1 MSCQSGHIARERA
14 GSRWRLAARRGPAKT
29 CGAEDGTSLIE
40 LLVVLAILALVAAV
54 ALPRAHMPGRGP
66 SLRLVASDVAAELRT
81 ARSMAIAQNR
91 DVAFAFDTETR
102 TYGVAG
108 TGAPQALPA
117 AIDLLVTTARTQFG
131 ETKDAH
137 LVFFSD
143 GTSSGGTI
151 QLSDQRQSVAI
162 GVEWL
167 TGAVHI
173 ERGAP

>member
-1 MSCQSGHIARERA
+1 M
-14 GSRWRLAARRGPAKT
+14 
-29 CGAEDGTSLIE
+29 LIE
-40 LLVVLAILALVAAV
+40 LLVVLAILALVAAI
-54 ALPRAHMPGRGP
+54 ALPGTPILGRGP
-66 SLRLVASDVAAELRT
+66 SLSLVTADMAAKLRVT
-81 ARSMAIAQNR
+81 RSMAIAQNH
-91 DVAFAFDTETR
+91 DVAFALDTDRR

-108 TGAPQALPA
+108 VGAPRTIPA
-117 AIDLLVTTARTQFG
+117 AIALSVTTARTLIRENREAQ
-131 ETKDAH
+131 

-151 QLSDQRQSVAI
+151 RLTDQHQSVAI

>member
-1 MSCQSGHIARERA
+1 
-14 GSRWRLAARRGPAKT
+14 RLTVRRGPAKISSP
-29 CGAEDGTSLIE
+29 EDGTSLIE
-40 LLVVLAILALVAAV
+40 LLVVLAILALVATI

-66 SLRLVASDVAAELRT
+66 SLRLVASDIAVKLRA

-102 TYGVAG
+102 TYGVTG
-108 TGAPQALPA
+108 TGAPQVLPA
-117 AIDLLVTTARTQFG
+117 AIDLSVTTARTQFR
-131 ETKDAH
+131 ETKEAH

-151 QLSDQRQSVAI
+151 RLTDQRQSVAI
-162 GVEWL
+162 GVAWL

-173 ERGAP
+173 ERG